1 MAFARQLKLNKV
13 PYYAYPKVEP
23 GAVFDTYNFSI
34 LSGTRKISTEN
45 SSKFTRKSESYRV
58 DKKTQ
63 QRIFNKVIK
72 PTTEVNPYVLC
83 VSSSVNDY
91 LAHEVAFTMLLGMV
105 RNYKHNVSL
114 QWKCVTPK
122 YDPSINSSAM
132 RPDVVIIRSV
142 LPEELKAIFPPP
154 HPTQVKIAPSTD
166 LPATLNNIPANKTQ
180 QPVADNE
187 ITRRINQIQEQRRVT
202 TTTGGTVVVRNN
214 DYEENLD
221 DGREDI
227 TSFEFITLGDY
238 VTDPSAPNAYL
249 SAIMEGKNWLFD
261 LSKLKGKEKEVAD
274 NLNRANDVLKKMNR
288 KDIEKEAVSF
298 FTDYFNIL
306 TNKKF

>member
-1 MAFARQLKLNKV
+1 MISRMAFARQLKLNKV

-122 YDPSINSSAM
+122 YDPSINSSAT

-142 LPEELKAIFPPP
+142 LPEKERLYQIRDLLDYYYNSCRIVVIGGVDGIDFFDNYLHHPLNGALHVEGYKGAIPKEFW
-154 HPTQVKIAPSTD
+154 VKDETNTVLDNSEFRY
-166 LPATLNNIPANKTQ
+166 
-180 QPVADNE
+180 PVFCVD
-187 ITRRINQIQEQRRVT
+187 
-202 TTTGGTVVVRNN
+202 TTGKKILQNFKLSFK
-214 DYEENLD
+214 EED
-221 DGREDI
+221 
-227 TSFEFITLGDY
+227 
-238 VTDPSAPNAYL
+238 
-249 SAIMEGKNWLFD
+249 
-261 LSKLKGKEKEVAD
+261 
-274 NLNRANDVLKKMNR
+274 
-288 KDIEKEAVSF
+288 
-298 FTDYFNIL
+298 
-306 TNKKF
+306 